1 MTIATWLPHEVRR
14 CGKQAVVLPVLAAL
28 LACVAMLTGPG
39 GGTLLG
45 HSLLTSALPAATA
58 LACAA
63 VVAREQ
69 LLELHL
75 SLPTPYPRTVA
86 RRLAWPAAVSAVSAL
101 ALVALVRAGSHSLN
115 LGAAL
120 LELTGL
126 TVLLAGG
133 AVWATVRS
141 GSAATATGLI
151 VAAVLAK
158 LLLID
163 RVVPEGAGQGVPAL
177 LAGSV
182 LIVLALRALGDAGR
196 SGGEG
201 AVSGRWPGTGGGPS
215 GNVAGHR
222 STRGET
228 G

>member
-14 CGKQAVVLPVLAAL
+14 CGKQALVLPVLAAL
-28 LACVAMLTGPG
+28 LSCLATLTGPA

-45 HSLLTSALPAATA
+45 RSLLTSALPAATA

-63 VVAREQ
+63 VVARERM
-69 LLELHL
+69 LELHL

-86 RRLAWPAAVSAVSAL
+86 RRLLWPAAVTAFSAL
-101 ALVALVRAGSHSLN
+101 TLVTVVRAAEHSLDV
-115 LGAAL
+115 GAAL
-120 LELTGL
+120 LELAGL

-141 GSAATATGLI
+141 GSPAPATGFV

-158 LLLID
+158 LLLVD
-163 RVVPEGAGQGVPAL
+163 RVVPEGAGQAVPAL

-182 LIVLALRALGDAGR
+182 LILLALRAVDGAGRADRETTVTGGRPGGRDPSGDAAGPH
-196 SGGEG
+196 STNGE
-201 AVSGRWPGTGGGPS
+201 
-215 GNVAGHR
+215 AG
-222 STRGET
+222 
-228 G
+228 

>member
-14 CGKQAVVLPVLAAL
+14 CGKQAFVLPVLAAL
-28 LACVAMLTGPG
+28 LSCLAMLTGPG
-39 GGTLLG
+39 GGTLLER
-45 HSLLTSALPAATA
+45 SMLTSALPAATA

-63 VVAREQ
+63 VVARER
-69 LLELHL
+69 LLELHM

-86 RRLAWPAAVSAVSAL
+86 RRLAWPAAVAAVSAL
-101 ALVALVRAGSHSLN
+101 TLVTLARAARDSLDV
-115 LGAAL
+115 GAAL
-120 LELTGL
+120 LELAGL

-141 GSAATATGLI
+141 GSAAPATGLV

-158 LLLID
+158 LLLVD

-182 LIVLALRALGDAGR
+182 LILLALRSLGDAGR
-196 SGGEG
+196 SGSETTIT
-201 AVSGRWPGTGGGPS
+201 GRRPGGGDPS
-215 GNVAGHR
+215 GDAPGRHSTNGEAG
-222 STRGET
+222 
-228 G
+228 